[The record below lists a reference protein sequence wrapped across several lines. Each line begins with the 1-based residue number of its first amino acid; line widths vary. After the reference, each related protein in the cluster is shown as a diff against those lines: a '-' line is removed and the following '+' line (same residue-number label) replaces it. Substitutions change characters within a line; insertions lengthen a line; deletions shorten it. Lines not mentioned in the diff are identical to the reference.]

1 MSTLKLCSQ
10 TQKSIIFKKSSVLSL
25 VLLFIASCDLSFLRY
40 GKYTNILV
48 AFCEL
53 AEMETL
59 CSKQVHCYS
68 R

>member
-1 MSTLKLCSQ
+1 MSALKLCSQ

-25 VLLFIASCDLSFLRY
+25 FLLFIASCALSLRY
-40 GKYTNILV
+40 GKYTNIPV